1 MKKTD
6 LIEIISNPIDLDYE
20 MGFALINFF
29 YSPTSEYYNNKRLEE
44 ETKQKIHNAKDTLD
58 IIDTISMPLPDNSSP
73 IEDSADFIM
82 NYDELDIHFVSNWI
96 NCFKTNHVHYNSY
109 LNEIKNSVID
119 YLIICEAPPLKKP
132 ILKDKKYVL
141 QSKYVFNCDD
151 NNVGKYRS
159 APYDAIYGISNQ
171 GDPPAKR
178 NTYSASSLI
187 NLFVENRVA
196 FIDIISFPLPLNK
209 EHRNCLS
216 NNMYYSIEQQT
227 PRLISFMKMSFNYFF
242 KRTNCNLS
250 DQVKIAFMMPPTSCN
265 GIKQY
270 FMSNLSQINTDD
282 NEETDDNEDLTKLF
296 NFLKSKNDSW
306 WEKALVPD
314 KMTNKDKLC
323 EGLKSAFS

>member
-6 LIEIISNPIDLDYE
+6 LIEIISNPIDLDNE

-29 YSPTSEYYNNKRLEE
+29 YSPTSEDYNNNRLEE
-44 ETKQKIHNAKDTLD
+44 ETKLKIHKAKDSLEIND
-58 IIDTISMPLPDNSSP
+58 IISIPLPDNSSS
-73 IEDSADFIM
+73 IEDSADFIL
-82 NYDELDIHFVSNWI
+82 NYDQLDMHFVSNWI
-96 NCFKTNHVHYNSY
+96 KCFNKNHFDYNSY
-109 LNEIKNSVID
+109 LEKIKSAEID
-119 YLIICEAPPLKKP
+119 YLIICEAPPLKKT

-151 NNVGKYRS
+151 HNVGKYRS

-171 GDPPAKR
+171 GAPPSKD
-178 NTYSASSLI
+178 NVYNASSLI
-187 NLFVENRVA
+187 DLFKENRVA

-227 PRLISFMKMSFNYFF
+227 PRLISFMKMSFDYFF
-242 KRTNCNLS
+242 QTTNCNLS
-250 DQVKIAFMMPPTSCN
+250 DKVKIAFMMPPTSGN

-270 FMSNLSQINTDD
+270 FMSNLSQINSDD
-282 NEETDDNEDLTKLF
+282 TKDYTILF
-296 NFLKSKNDSW
+296 NILKSKNDSW

-314 KMTNKDKLC
+314 NMIDKDKLC
-323 EGLKSAFS
+323 TGLKFAFS